1 MSAELS
7 GVFCKKVKKLYIYKQ
22 NYYMGNAKAIKNIGI
37 KEFEQL
43 FKEYYTGL
51 CFFALRYT
59 EDKEAAEE
67 VVQDVFYTLWEK
79 REKITIKTSVKSYL
93 HIAVRN
99 KCLQKINHLK
109 VKQKYLKAVNEQDK
123 ISTIRPDDNLIYNE
137 SIEIFNEALSKLP
150 EKCRTIFKM
159 SRFEG
164 LKYKEIAFELS
175 ISVKTVEAY
184 ITKALKHFRR
194 YFPEY
199 A

>member
-1 MSAELS
+1 MSDAS
-7 GVFCKKVKKLYIYKQ
+7 T
-22 NYYMGNAKAIKNIGI
+22 IKNIGI

-59 EDKEAAEE
+59 EDESAAEE
-67 VVQDVFYTLWEK
+67 VVQDVFYKLWEK
-79 REKITIKTSVKSYL
+79 RKKISIKTSIKSYL
-93 HIAVRN
+93 YIAVRN

-109 VKQKYLKAVNEQDK
+109 VKQKYLKSVNNEYK
-123 ISTIRPDDNLIYNE
+123 ISTQSPDENLIYDE
-137 SIEIFNEALSKLP
+137 SIEIFNEALSRLP